1 MKTFKE
7 WAEHYGYD
15 DTQEARADYARYL
28 SELELLQRLA
38 SEPEPEPEP
47 DKERS

>member
-1 MKTFKE
+1 MKTFTE

-15 DTQEARADYARYL
+15 DTPQARADYERYL
-28 SELELLQRLA
+28 SELELLQRLV
-38 SEPEPEPEP
+38 SEPEPKP